1 MMEERQSSL
10 QGGRNVSGNKLASLT
25 EMEVQQLSLPSAL
38 SQLSLC
44 EEEGKPEPS
53 TPECPGAVPPAPK
66 EAAGCAFA
74 LGSHSACAWG
84 PLPACWAQQFP
95 LPQEKWGTLPA
106 LCHRG
111 QFLRKGITPHLLG
124 PGVSP
129 CPPQAVALSHAPCP
143 HPLFNGLL
151 CPAI

>member
-1 MMEERQSSL
+1 MEERQSSL
-10 QGGRNVSGNKLASLT
+10 QGGRNVSGNELASLT
-25 EMEVQQLSLPSAL
+25 EMEVQQLSLSSAL

-53 TPECPGAVPPAPK
+53 TPECPGALPPAPK
-66 EAAGCAFA
+66 EAAGCVF
-74 LGSHSACAWG
+74 AWG
-84 PLPACWAQQFP
+84 PLPACWAQRFP

-111 QFLRKGITPHLLG
+111 QFLCKGITPHLLG

-129 CPPQAVALSHAPCP
+129 CPPQVVALSHGPCPCP

-151 CPAI
+151 CPAV